1 MTSIKI
7 EVDTTQAQE
16 ATAVLE
22 KLALAAN
29 TASDALAKLDG
40 QAHGG
45 ISIQIVGSMAI
56 CNVQPARA
64 GEDVIEMVKA
74 QLPTWVKQMNTDGGL
89 I

>member
-16 ATAVLE
+16 VTAVLD

-40 QAHGG
+40 QA
-45 ISIQIVGSMAI
+45 
-56 CNVQPARA
+56 ARA

-74 QLPTWVKQMNTDGGL
+74 KLPAWVKQMNTDGGM